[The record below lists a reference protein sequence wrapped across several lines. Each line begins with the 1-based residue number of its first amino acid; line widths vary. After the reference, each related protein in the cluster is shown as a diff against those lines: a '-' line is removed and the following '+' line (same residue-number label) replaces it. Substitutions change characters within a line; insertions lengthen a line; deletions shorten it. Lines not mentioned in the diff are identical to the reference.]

1 MRAAVIAGDGG
12 RVINPSH
19 HERGLVAVWLGNA
32 VGTFVDVGAGDPI
45 RGSQTYHLELNGWQ
59 GLLIEPS
66 VELAKALET
75 TRKAPVVPV
84 ACAGPGSPATIQL
97 WLLGW
102 EARAYLFPGDQPSG
116 VMRVAARRLD
126 DILMEAEITSFDFL
140 SVDVGGT
147 EADVLAGFT
156 ASRFKPRLI
165 LIDDRVDF
173 GRSRRLLRAHDY
185 VLVRRTGHNAWF
197 VPRAVGGMAFAD
209 RVTLAWHYGPARL
222 ARRLLRR
229 VLS

>member
-1 MRAAVIAGDGG
+1 MGAAVLAGDGG

-19 HERGLVAVWLGNA
+19 HERGLVAAWLGNA

-45 RGSQTYHLELNGWQ
+45 RGNQTYHLELNGWK

-75 TRKAPVVPV
+75 TRKSPVVPV
-84 ACAGPGSPATIQL
+84 ACAGPGAPDTLQL

-102 EARAYLFPGDQPSG
+102 EARAHLFPGDQPNG
-116 VMRVAARRLD
+116 MIRVAARTLD
-126 DILMEAEITSFDFL
+126 DILAEAGITSFDFL

-147 EADVLAGFT
+147 EADVLSGFT

-165 LIDDRVDF
+165 LIDDRVNF
-173 GRSRRLLRAHDY
+173 GRSRRLLRAHGY
-185 VLVRRTGHNAWF
+185 VPVRRTGHNAWF
-197 VPRAVGGMAFAD
+197 VPRRLARIALAD
-209 RVTLAWHYGPARL
+209 RMTLAWHYGPARL
-222 ARRLLRR
+222 TRRLIRR
-229 VLS
+229 VMV

>member
-1 MRAAVIAGDGG
+1 MRVAAISGDGG

-19 HERGLVAVWLGNA
+19 HERGLVATWLGNA
-32 VGTFVDVGAGDPI
+32 VGTFVEVGAGDPI

-66 VELAKALET
+66 VELVRALET
-75 TRKAPVVPV
+75 TRKSQVVPV
-84 ACAGPGSPATIQL
+84 ACAGPGAPATLQL

-102 EARAYLFPGDQPSG
+102 EARSHLFPGDQPSG
-116 VMRVAARRLD
+116 VMRVAARTLD
-126 DILMEAEITSFDFL
+126 DVLAEAGITSFDFL

-147 EADVLAGFT
+147 EADVLSGFT

-197 VPRAVGGMAFAD
+197 VPRAVGGIAFAD
-209 RVTLAWHYGPARL
+209 RMTLAWHYGPARL
-222 ARRLLRR
+222 ARRLQRR
-229 VLS
+229 VLA

>member
-19 HERGLVAVWLGNA
+19 HEQGLVSAWLGNA

-45 RGSQTYHLELNGWQ
+45 RGSQTYHLELNGWR

-66 VELAKALET
+66 AELAKALK
-75 TRKAPVVPV
+75 TRREADVIQV
-84 ACAGPGSPATIQL
+84 ACAGPAAPATLQL

-102 EARAYLFPGDQPSG
+102 EARARLLAGDQPRG
-116 VMRVAARRLD
+116 TVRVAARTLD
-126 DILMEAEITSFDFL
+126 EILTEAGVTRFDFL

-147 EADVLAGFT
+147 EADVLSGFT

-165 LIDDRVDF
+165 LVDDRLDF

-185 VLVRRTGHNAWF
+185 VLVRRSGHNAWF
-197 VPRAVGGMAFAD
+197 VPRATGGMAFAD
-209 RVTLAWHYGPARL
+209 KITLEWHYGPARL

-229 VLS
+229 VLA